1 MDNGKKTANPAT
13 PATSAWGGEKKLTF
27 DDPAG
32 AWKPSESAPLKS
44 ILECSSSS
52 GGGSPMKI
60 LYDLL
65 ELSGTALSFSSAE
78 SEFSSRLGRLE
89 IDLHEYVVKDAK
101 PII

>member
-1 MDNGKKTANPAT
+1 
-13 PATSAWGGEKKLTF
+13 
-27 DDPAG
+27 
-32 AWKPSESAPLKS
+32 
-44 ILECSSSS
+44 
-52 GGGSPMKI
+52 MKI